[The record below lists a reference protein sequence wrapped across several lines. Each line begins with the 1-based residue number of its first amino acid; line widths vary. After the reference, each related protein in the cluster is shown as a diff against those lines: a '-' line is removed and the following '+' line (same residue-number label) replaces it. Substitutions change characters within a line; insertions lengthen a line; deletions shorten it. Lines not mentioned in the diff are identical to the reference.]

1 MDINEAIK
9 HSNEI
14 ADSLGDCKCAAEHR
28 QIAIWLQQLVEYKQL
43 IERVKNMSS
52 GRLRNVQKLV
62 EMIGEQENII
72 EIQKQTM
79 FYNNTRAQEIVSEL
93 RLKID
98 EIKDTDRL
106 AELEE
111 QILKYYLAKGY
122 KLLSEQDECDPS
134 WHFEVQIK
142 TWHKKKAVNV
152 VLFISTI
159 PIAKDSYFGD
169 ALCET
174 TKEMFDKAFEF
185 FSTKKNLCDSCT
197 FYSNFPYC
205 PSTDKKFGDGIGNDN
220 IFSCDEYRK
229 ESKQ

>member
-79 FYNNTRAQEIVSEL
+79 FDNNTRAQEIVSEL

-122 KLLSEQDECDPS
+122 KIFKDQKKDDKEWTFQVYIRSAQKLKIMEVITCFKGEDE
-134 WHFEVQIK
+134 
-142 TWHKKKAVNV
+142 NV
-152 VLFISTI
+152 VIFKNIS
-159 PIAKDSYFGD
+159 K
-169 ALCET
+169 T

-185 FSTKKNLCDSCT
+185 FK
-197 FYSNFPYC
+197 
-205 PSTDKKFGDGIGNDN
+205 I
-220 IFSCDEYRK
+220 
-229 ESKQ
+229 ESEQ

>member
-1 MDINEAIK
+1 
-9 HSNEI
+9 
-14 ADSLGDCKCAAEHR
+14 
-28 QIAIWLQQLVEYKQL
+28 
-43 IERVKNMSS
+43 
-52 GRLRNVQKLV
+52 
-62 EMIGEQENII
+62 
-72 EIQKQTM
+72 M
-79 FYNNTRAQEIVSEL
+79 FDNNTRAQEIVSEL

-111 QILKYYLAKGY
+111 QILKYYLAKGH
-122 KLLSEQDECDPS
+122 KLLKDQVRESERWEFS
-134 WHFEVQIK
+134 LRIISK
-142 TWHKKKAVNV
+142 HKFKLLTVDFYSKET
-152 VLFISTI
+152 L
-159 PIAKDSYFGD
+159 
-169 ALCET
+169 ALHRGSFYGKT